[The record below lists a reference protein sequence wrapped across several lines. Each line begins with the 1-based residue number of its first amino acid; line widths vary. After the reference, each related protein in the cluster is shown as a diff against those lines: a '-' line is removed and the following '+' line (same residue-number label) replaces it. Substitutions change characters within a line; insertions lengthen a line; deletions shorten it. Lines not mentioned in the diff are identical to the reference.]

1 MVYSFQL
8 MRHPNIHYREAV
20 QRLSRCELLSM
31 LKSLSVE
38 TEVQTEELGGAVF
51 LTFDCRSLTESE
63 LSWLAGHSCVVFQA
77 VRQGNLLFP
86 LSGKSSDY
94 LPEDLPEILKYKGKT
109 NPSLTRMMI
118 NTALSLTPFAH
129 SSAKIS
135 VLDPLCGRGTT
146 LFCALCAGAN
156 GIGIDTDQRDLKE
169 ASDYFLRYLKLHRM
183 KHELVSGS
191 DTVRKYSV
199 PRTTISFAPSKE
211 QYQSRDTRSLTLWH
225 GDTELAGSLMRK
237 NAAHVL
243 VCDLPYGVQHAP
255 QSGTHAESF
264 IGMLKRALPSWKQAL
279 LPGGAVAISFNQL
292 TLKSE
297 DVRTLLAE
305 SGFLPV
311 DTADYIN
318 LSHSVEQA
326 VTRNLLFALVPR
338 NT

>member
-8 MRHPNIHYREAV
+8 IRHPNILYREAV

-38 TEVQTEELGGAVF
+38 TEVQTEVLGGAVF
-51 LTFDCRSLTESE
+51 LTFDCRPLTESE
-63 LSWLAGHSCVVFQA
+63 CSWLAGHSCVVFQA
-77 VRQGNLLFP
+77 VRQGNLLLP
-86 LSGKSSDY
+86 LPGNSSDY

-118 NTALSLTPFAH
+118 NTALSLTPFAR
-129 SSAKIS
+129 SSKDIT
-135 VLDPLCGRGTT
+135 VFDPLCGRGTT

-156 GIGIDTDQRDLKE
+156 GTGIDADRHDLKE
-169 ASDYFLRYLKLHRM
+169 ASDFFLRYLKLHRM
-183 KHELVSGS
+183 KHESVFSS
-191 DTVRKYSV
+191 DTVQKQSV
-199 PRTTISFAPSKE
+199 PRIGITFAPSKE

-225 GDTELAGSLMRK
+225 CDTALAGSLMKK
-237 NAAHVL
+237 NPAHVL

-255 QSGTHAESF
+255 QSGTRAESF
-264 IGMLKRALPSWKQAL
+264 IGLLKRSLPSWKQAL
-279 LPGGAVAISFNQL
+279 LPGAAVAISFNKL
-292 TLKSE
+292 TLKPE
-297 DVRTLLAE
+297 DIRTLLTE

-311 DTADYIN
+311 DSPDYTN

-326 VTRNLLFALVPR
+326 VTRDLLFALVPR